1 MNSLGRLILRFLVV
15 PLGAVVAISVA
26 ETVVIVSHWD
36 RFLAALAAN
45 QNASDDAILTFLF
58 VAPAFFV
65 ALSLSAFL
73 MLLPAAIG
81 VVIAEALAIR
91 SWIYHAANGGISAW
105 VGWSLISR
113 DYGFYDQPGLII
125 AAGLAAGFAYWL
137 IAGWSAGFWRPVFA
151 LPRGASVA
159 VTPTSPRTP

>member
-15 PLGAVVAISVA
+15 PLGAVVAICVA
-26 ETVVIVSHWD
+26 EMVVIISHWE
-36 RFLAALAAN
+36 RFLAALASN
-45 QNASDDAILTFLF
+45 QNASDDAMLTFLF
-58 VAPAFFV
+58 VAPAFFL

-91 SWIYHAANGGISAW
+91 SWVYHAANGGISAW

-113 DYGFYDQPGLII
+113 DYGFYDQPALII

-151 LPRGASVA
+151 LPRSSLT